1 MSNTVSFAYGADHG
15 TPPYFTG
22 YDAMIRILP
31 DEILGRD
38 PYLVQARTHRK
49 KRTNKKWAKRY
60 GYVTK
65 YRAFNTVALGH
76 TVFMSRQTFE
86 AIKKTFFREGQE

>member
-1 MSNTVSFAYGADHG
+1 MSSTVPFAYRADHG
-15 TPPYFTG
+15 SPPYFTG
-22 YDAMIRILP
+22 HGALIRILP

-76 TVFMSRQTFE
+76 TVFMSRHTFE
-86 AIKKTFFREGQE
+86 AMKKTLNRKGPE